1 MPGMSNSERLV
12 ETLQRIGI
20 ESIAVLEKSHEV
32 READLANSRKAI
44 QLSSRAIRAA
54 HRGEFDAAKELSDA
68 AGQTLSRRGTGS
80 NPAVSG
86 GFRFDGEKE
95 FVESALAI
103 ALLDGQPIPEPAD
116 LGVGFP
122 AWLNGLAEAA
132 SELRRAALDAIR
144 QGDAARADELLG
156 IMDESLSLLGTIDF
170 PEGVTGGL
178 RRRTDQL
185 RGVVERTRGDVTHAL
200 RQSAL
205 EDRMSSLESRLQKT
219 D

>member
-1 MPGMSNSERLV
+1 MRRSEPLV
-12 ETLQRIGI
+12 EALQRIGMD
-20 ESIAVLEKSHEV
+20 SIAELEKSHQA
-32 READLANSRKAI
+32 REAGLANSRKAI

-54 HRGEFDAAKELSDA
+54 HRGEFEAAKELSDA
-68 AGQTLSRRGTGS
+68 AGDTLSRRDTGT
-80 NPAVSG
+80 NAPISG

-95 FVESALAI
+95 FAEAALAI
-103 ALLDGQPIPEPAD
+103 ALLDGQPIPEPAG
-116 LGVGFP
+116 LGVGYP

-144 QGDAARADELLG
+144 QGDVARADRLLR
-156 IMDESLSLLGTIDF
+156 IMDESLSILGTIDF

-205 EDRMSSLESRLQKT
+205 EDRMASLESRLKR
-219 D
+219 DD

>member
-1 MPGMSNSERLV
+1 MSGHERLV
-12 ETLQRIGI
+12 ETLQRVGV
-20 ESIAVLEKSHEV
+20 ESIAALEKSHEV
-32 READLANSRKAI
+32 READLANSRKAV

-54 HRGEFDAAKELSDA
+54 HRGEFDAARELSDA
-68 AGQTLSRRGTGS
+68 AGETLSRRGAG
-80 NPAVSG
+80 PGGAVSG

-116 LGVGFP
+116 LGVGHP

-144 QGDAARADELLG
+144 QGDAARADELLA

-200 RQSAL
+200 RQTAL
-205 EDRMSSLESRLQKT
+205 EDRMSSLESRLGNN

>member
-1 MPGMSNSERLV
+1 MSGTERLV
-12 ETLQRIGI
+12 ETLQRIGM
-20 ESIAVLEKSHEV
+20 ESIAALEKSHRA
-32 READLANSRKAI
+32 READLANSRKAV

-54 HRGEFDAAKELSDA
+54 HRGEFDAAREMSEA
-68 AGQTLSRRGTGS
+68 ARETLSSRGEKWDS
-80 NPAVSG
+80 SASG

-95 FVESALAI
+95 FVESTLAI
-103 ALLDGQPIPEPAD
+103 ALLDRQPIPEPAD
-116 LGVGFP
+116 LGVGYP

-144 QGDAARADELLG
+144 RGDAARADELLG

-170 PEGVTGGL
+170 PDGVTGGL

-200 RQSAL
+200 RQTAL
-205 EDRMSSLESRLQKT
+205 EDRMASLESRLHNT

>member
-1 MPGMSNSERLV
+1 MSGNERLV
-12 ETLQRIGI
+12 ETLQRIGM
-20 ESIAVLEKSHEV
+20 ESTAALEKSHEV
-32 READLANSRKAI
+32 READLANSRKAV

-54 HRGEFDAAKELSDA
+54 HRGEFDAARELSDA
-68 AGQTLSRRGTGS
+68 AGQTLSRRGAGP
-80 NPAVSG
+80 NAAVSG

-103 ALLDGQPIPEPAD
+103 ALLDGQPIPDPAE
-116 LGVGFP
+116 LGVGYP

-144 QGDAARADELLG
+144 QGDAARADELLA
-156 IMDESLSLLGTIDF
+156 IMDESLSILGTIDF

-200 RQSAL
+200 RQTAL
-205 EDRMSSLESRLQKT
+205 EARMSSLESKLRHP

>member
-1 MPGMSNSERLV
+1 MRGKEQLV
-12 ETLQRIGI
+12 ETLQRIGM
-20 ESIAVLEKSHEV
+20 EAIAALEKSHQL
-32 READLANSRKAI
+32 READLTNSRKAI

-54 HRGEFDAAKELSDA
+54 HRGEFEAARELADAARN
-68 AGQTLSRRGTGS
+68 TLSSRGAKS
-80 NPAVSG
+80 NAAASG
-86 GFRFDGEKE
+86 GIRFDGEKE
-95 FVESALAI
+95 AVEAALAI
-103 ALLDGQPIPEPAD
+103 ALLDGQPIPVPAD
-116 LGVGFP
+116 LGVGYP

-156 IMDESLSLLGTIDF
+156 IMDESLSILGTIDF

-205 EDRMSSLESRLQKT
+205 EDRMSSLESRLRERR
-219 D
+219 

>member
-1 MPGMSNSERLV
+1 MSGSELLI
-12 ETLQRIGI
+12 ETLQRIGL
-20 ESIAVLEKSHEV
+20 ESIAALERSHEA
-32 READLANSRKAI
+32 READLTNSRKAI

-54 HRGEFDAAKELSDA
+54 HRGEYDAAKELSEATRDA
-68 AGQTLSRRGTGS
+68 LSRRGAKWDAT
-80 NPAVSG
+80 ASG

-95 FVESALAI
+95 FVEAALTI
-103 ALLDGQPIPEPAD
+103 ALLDSQTIPGPAQ
-116 LGVGFP
+116 LGVGYP

-132 SELRRAALDAIR
+132 SELRRATLDAIR
-144 QGDAARADELLG
+144 QGDATRADELFG
-156 IMDESLSLLGTIDF
+156 IMDESLSVLGTIDF

-200 RQSAL
+200 RQTAL
-205 EDRMSSLESRLQKT
+205 EDRMASLESRLENR

>member
-1 MPGMSNSERLV
+1 MTGSERLV
-12 ETLQRIGI
+12 ETLQRIGM
-20 ESIAVLEKSHEV
+20 ESIAALEKSHEA
-32 READLANSRKAI
+32 REAGLTNSRRAI

-54 HRGEFDAAKELSDA
+54 HRGEFDAANELSDA
-68 AGQTLSRRGTGS
+68 ARETLTRRNANLNGT
-80 NPAVSG
+80 VSG

-95 FVESALAI
+95 FVEAALTI
-103 ALLDGQPIPEPAD
+103 ALLDSQTIPGPAQ
-116 LGVGFP
+116 LGVGYP

-144 QGDAARADELLG
+144 HGDAARADELLG
-156 IMDESLSLLGTIDF
+156 IMDESLSVLGTIDF

-200 RQSAL
+200 RQTAL
-205 EDRMSSLESRLQKT
+205 EDRMASLESRLEKPH
-219 D
+219 

>member
-1 MPGMSNSERLV
+1 MSGTEQLV
-12 ETLQRIGI
+12 ETLQRIGMD
-20 ESIAVLEKSHEV
+20 SIAALEKSHRA
-32 READLANSRKAI
+32 READLANSRKAV

-54 HRGEFDAAKELSDA
+54 HRGEFDSAKEMSEA
-68 AGQTLSRRGTGS
+68 ARETLSSRGEKWDS
-80 NPAVSG
+80 SASG

-95 FVESALAI
+95 FVESTLAI
-103 ALLDGQPIPEPAD
+103 ALLDRQPIPEPAD
-116 LGVGFP
+116 LGVGYP

-144 QGDAARADELLG
+144 RGDAARADELLG

-170 PEGVTGGL
+170 PDGVTGGL

-200 RQSAL
+200 RQTAL
-205 EDRMSSLESRLQKT
+205 EQRMSSLESRL
-219 D
+219 DSPD

>member
-1 MPGMSNSERLV
+1 MSGPQRLV
-12 ETLQRIGI
+12 ETLQRVGI
-20 ESIAVLEKSHEV
+20 ESIAALEKSHEA
-32 READLANSRKAI
+32 READLANSRKAV

-54 HRGEFDAAKELSDA
+54 HRGEFDAARELSEA
-68 AGQTLSRRGTGS
+68 AGETLSRRGAGS
-80 NPAVSG
+80 HAAVSG

-103 ALLDGQPIPEPAD
+103 ALLDGQPIPDPAD

-144 QGDAARADELLG
+144 QGDAARADELLA

-200 RQSAL
+200 RQTAL
-205 EDRMSSLESRLQKT
+205 EDRMSSLETRL
-219 D
+219 DMRD

>member
-1 MPGMSNSERLV
+1 MSGSELLI
-12 ETLQRIGI
+12 ETLQRIGL
-20 ESIAVLEKSHEV
+20 ESIAALEKSHEA
-32 READLANSRKAI
+32 READLTNSRKAI

-54 HRGEFDAAKELSDA
+54 HRGEYDAANELSEATRDA
-68 AGQTLSRRGTGS
+68 LSRRGAKWDA
-80 NPAVSG
+80 PASG

-95 FVESALAI
+95 FVEAALTI
-103 ALLDGQPIPEPAD
+103 ALLDGRTIPEPAE
-116 LGVGFP
+116 LGVGYA
-122 AWLNGLAEAA
+122 AWLNGLAEAS

-144 QGDAARADELLG
+144 HGDASRADELFG
-156 IMDESLSLLGTIDF
+156 IMDESLSVLGTIDF

-200 RQSAL
+200 RQTAL
-205 EDRMSSLESRLQKT
+205 EDRMASLESRLENR

>member
-1 MPGMSNSERLV
+1 MSRPEQLV
-12 ETLQRIGI
+12 ETLQRIGMDAI
-20 ESIAVLEKSHEV
+20 TVLEKSHQA
-32 READLANSRKAI
+32 READLSNSRKAI

-54 HRGEFDAAKELSDA
+54 HRGEFASARELSDS
-68 AGQTLSRRGTGS
+68 AGKTLSGRDAKP
-80 NPAVSG
+80 NVAASG
-86 GFRFDGEKE
+86 GIRFDGEKE

-116 LGVGFP
+116 LGVGYP

-156 IMDESLSLLGTIDF
+156 IMDESLSILGTIDF

-205 EDRMSSLESRLQKT
+205 EDRMASLESRLKKS

>member
-1 MPGMSNSERLV
+1 M
-12 ETLQRIGI
+12 
-20 ESIAVLEKSHEV
+20 
-32 READLANSRKAI
+32 
-44 QLSSRAIRAA
+44 
-54 HRGEFDAAKELSDA
+54 
-68 AGQTLSRRGTGS
+68 
-80 NPAVSG
+80 SG

-200 RQSAL
+200 RQ
-205 EDRMSSLESRLQKT
+205 DRIGPRRPHVFTGVKAW
-219 D
+219 

>member
-1 MPGMSNSERLV
+1 MSGTERLV
-12 ETLQRIGI
+12 ETLQRIGM
-20 ESIAVLEKSHEV
+20 ESIAALEKSHRA
-32 READLANSRKAI
+32 READLANSRKAV

-54 HRGEFDAAKELSDA
+54 HRGEFDAAREMSEA
-68 AGQTLSRRGTGS
+68 ARETLSSRGEKWDS
-80 NPAVSG
+80 SASG

-95 FVESALAI
+95 FVESMLAI
-103 ALLDGQPIPEPAD
+103 ALLDRQPIPEPAD
-116 LGVGFP
+116 LGVGYP

-144 QGDAARADELLG
+144 RGDAARADEVLG

-170 PEGVTGGL
+170 PDGVTGGL

-200 RQSAL
+200 RQTAL
-205 EDRMSSLESRLQKT
+205 EDRMSSLESRLNNT

>member
-1 MPGMSNSERLV
+1 MSGSELLI
-12 ETLQRIGI
+12 ETLQRIGL
-20 ESIAVLEKSHEV
+20 ESIAALERSHEA
-32 READLANSRKAI
+32 READLTNSRKAI

-54 HRGEFDAAKELSDA
+54 HRGEYDAAKELSEATRDA
-68 AGQTLSRRGTGS
+68 LSRRG
-80 NPAVSG
+80 AKWDAAASG

-95 FVESALAI
+95 FVEAALTI
-103 ALLDGQPIPEPAD
+103 ALLDGRTIPEPAD
-116 LGVGFP
+116 LGVGYP

-144 QGDAARADELLG
+144 QGDATRADELLG
-156 IMDESLSLLGTIDF
+156 IMDESLSVLGTIDF

-200 RQSAL
+200 RQTAL
-205 EDRMSSLESRLQKT
+205 EDRMASLESRLENR

>member
-1 MPGMSNSERLV
+1 MNGSELLI
-12 ETLQRIGI
+12 ETLQRIGL
-20 ESIAVLEKSHEV
+20 ESIAALERSHEA

-54 HRGEFDAAKELSDA
+54 HRGQFEAAMELSETTRDA
-68 AGQTLSRRGTGS
+68 LSRRGAKWDAT
-80 NPAVSG
+80 ASG

-95 FVESALAI
+95 FVEAALTI
-103 ALLDGQPIPEPAD
+103 ALLDGRTIPEPAE
-116 LGVGFP
+116 LGVGYP
-122 AWLNGLAEAA
+122 AWLNGLAEAT

-144 QGDAARADELLG
+144 HGDAARADELLG
-156 IMDESLSLLGTIDF
+156 IMDESLSVLGTIDF

-200 RQSAL
+200 RQTAL
-205 EDRMSSLESRLQKT
+205 EDRMASLESRLENR

>member
-1 MPGMSNSERLV
+1 MSGSELLI
-12 ETLQRIGI
+12 ETLQRIGL
-20 ESIAVLEKSHEV
+20 ESIAALEKSHQA
-32 READLANSRKAI
+32 READLTNSRKAI

-54 HRGEFDAAKELSDA
+54 HRGEYDAAKELSEATRDA
-68 AGQTLSRRGTGS
+68 LSRRGAKWDAT
-80 NPAVSG
+80 ASG

-95 FVESALAI
+95 FVEAALTF
-103 ALLDGQPIPEPAD
+103 ALLDGRTIPEPAE
-116 LGVGFP
+116 LGVGYP

-144 QGDAARADELLG
+144 HGDASRADELFG
-156 IMDESLSLLGTIDF
+156 IMDESLSVLGTIDF

-200 RQSAL
+200 RQTAL
-205 EDRMSSLESRLQKT
+205 EDRMASLESRLENR

>member
-1 MPGMSNSERLV
+1 MSEPDRLV
-12 ETLQRIGI
+12 KTLQRIGM

-32 READLANSRKAI
+32 READLANSRKAV

-54 HRGEFDAAKELSDA
+54 HRGEFDAARELSDA
-68 AGQTLSRRGTGS
+68 AGETLSRRGAGS

-95 FVESALAI
+95 FAESALAI
-103 ALLDGQPIPEPAD
+103 ALLDGGSIPEPAG
-116 LGVGFP
+116 LGVGYP

-144 QGDAARADELLG
+144 QGDASRADELLG

-205 EDRMSSLESRLQKT
+205 EDRMSSLESRLANS